1 MVKFSEKKIN
11 AFRKFSRVGL
21 EIAVEIEPAQP
32 RSQDLYPGW
41 ERGCEPALFYDKL
54 SLPQM
59 ILQLTC
65 ILEKSNAHIQHM
77 QDKD

>member
-11 AFRKFSRVGL
+11 AFRKFSPVGL
-21 EIAVEIEPAQP
+21 EIAVEI
-32 RSQDLYPGW
+32 
-41 ERGCEPALFYDKL
+41 EPALFYDKL

>member
-21 EIAVEIEPAQP
+21 EIAVEI
-32 RSQDLYPGW
+32 
-41 ERGCEPALFYDKL
+41 EPALFYDKL